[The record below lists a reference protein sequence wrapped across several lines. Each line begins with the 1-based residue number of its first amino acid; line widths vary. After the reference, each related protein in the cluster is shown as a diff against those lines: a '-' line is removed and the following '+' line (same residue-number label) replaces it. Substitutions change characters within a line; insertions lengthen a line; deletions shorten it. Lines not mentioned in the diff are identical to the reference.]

1 MVASLFQLDIPKR
14 FHSFCHNQVTFFD
27 DKTEYLSLLS
37 RLLITERKLTHSDPN
52 KYENLPGEDGAD
64 VERLDPAA
72 AAAIL

>member
-1 MVASLFQLDIPKR
+1 M
-14 FHSFCHNQVTFFD
+14 
-27 DKTEYLSLLS
+27 SLLS

-72 AAAIL
+72 AAAILWGQAAMVACRKTEYLHQKLLKYFKKRQ